1 MAGTRRTAAARA
13 RSGLLL
19 VLIGLSAVAGGGER
33 SARAADCF
41 EGITDDETRRIFEV
55 LARVSRGTECT
66 LEEVRTERALVRIQ
80 WRKGGDLQED
90 VLVAPTSCVPIAS
103 TRGKVLS
110 TVVPGAVMEAC
121 PAQVDALNTLVASD
135 AFGAFPVTAP
145 VPIDFHRTPRSKRH
159 SRVLVG
165 GIAAGLV
172 ALAIATF
179 LVLGRRRSGKNSAKS
194 PTSGSN
200 AG

>member
-1 MAGTRRTAAARA
+1 MAGTRRTAAACARA
-13 RSGLLL
+13 LL
-19 VLIGLSAVAGGGER
+19 VLMGLSAVGGGGER
-33 SARAADCF
+33 SACAADCF

-55 LARVSRGTECT
+55 LARASQGSACT

-90 VLVAPTSCVPIAS
+90 VLVAPTSCVPIAT

-110 TVVPGAVMEAC
+110 TVVPVAAMEAC
-121 PAQVDALNTLVASD
+121 PAQVDALDTLVASD

-145 VPIDFHRTPRSKRH
+145 VPIDFQRTPRIKRH

-165 GIAAGLV
+165 GIAVGLV
-172 ALAIATF
+172 AFAAATL
-179 LVLGRRRSGKNSAKS
+179 LVLRRRRSGKPSAQ
-194 PTSGSN
+194 PQTSDSK